1 MTLHEFL
8 TTIGLDPAILGA
20 GAAGGLLRSLSR
32 KRFKV
37 REVFLSPVCGTLA
50 AGYLTPWAVHIVR
63 YYGWPPMPTDAS
75 AVYAMAFLIGTIA
88 MWISDLVFEAIVRR
102 INADTTPTDHSA

>member
-1 MTLHEFL
+1 MNLHDFFV
-8 TTIGLDPAILGA
+8 TIGLDPAILGA

-37 REVFLSPVCGTLA
+37 REVFLSPICGTLA

-63 YYGWPPMPTDAS
+63 FYEWPPMPDDGS
-75 AVYAMAFLIGTIA
+75 AVYAMAFLIGTVA
-88 MWISDLVFEAIVRR
+88 MWLSDLLFDAIVRR
-102 INADTTPTDHSA
+102 VKGDAPSS